1 VADVQWLMQY
11 LGKITDAQLRLG
23 LEASGSSP
31 EETASYAR
39 SLRQRIQ

>member
-1 VADVQWLMQY
+1 VADVQWLLQY
-11 LGKITDAQLRLG
+11 LGKITDAQLRIG
-23 LEASGSSP
+23 LEASGASP